1 MTGPIDGDRSRRGRQ
16 GRDPTRVHDGCGG
29 ARLTA
34 GALGATTAGLSAVAL
49 PSVASASTLFVCHK
63 FLGYLTSTVT
73 VAKCGVAQK
82 GAHFAGGDLLM
93 GGTLTWAVSKATTT
107 YTGTSTSPGQGVC
120 QTGRVEYDFT
130 GTVTADTSGY
140 ATVGDAVAYD
150 VCVNSTTH
158 VVKLVLH
165 ATGTF

>member
-1 MTGPIDGDRSRRGRQ
+1 MFRHTFSK
-16 GRDPTRVHDGCGG
+16 G
-29 ARLTA
+29 AVALSLAA

-49 PSVASASTLFVCHK
+49 PSVASATTPFVCHK
-63 FLGYLTSTVT
+63 FFGYLTSTVT

-82 GAHFAGGDLLM
+82 GAHFAGSNVLS

-107 YTGTSTSPGQGVC
+107 YSGTATSPGQGVC
-120 QTGRVEYDFT
+120 QAGRVEYDFT

-140 ATVGDAVAYD
+140 VTVGDAVTYD
-150 VCVNSTTH
+150 LCVNSTTH

-165 ATGTF
+165 TTGSF

>member
-1 MTGPIDGDRSRRGRQ
+1 MIRHTFSM
-16 GRDPTRVHDGCGG
+16 G
-29 ARLTA
+29 AVALALTA

-49 PSVASASTLFVCHK
+49 PSVASASTPFVCHK
-63 FLGYLTSTVT
+63 FFGHLTSTVVVT
-73 VAKCGVAQK
+73 KCGVAQK
-82 GAHFAGGDLLM
+82 GAHFAGSDLLM
-93 GGTLTWAVSKATTT
+93 GGTLTWGISKATTT

-140 ATVGDAVAYD
+140 VTVGDAVAYD

-165 ATGTF
+165 TTGTF

>member
-1 MTGPIDGDRSRRGRQ
+1 MRHRFSKSVVALALAT
-16 GRDPTRVHDGCGG
+16 
-29 ARLTA
+29 
-34 GALGATTAGLSAVAL
+34 GALGTTAAGLSAVVQ
-49 PSVASASTLFVCHK
+49 PSVASATSPFLCHK
-63 FLGYLTSTVT
+63 FFGYLTSTVT

-82 GAHFAGGDLLM
+82 GAHFAGPDLLA

-120 QTGRVEYDFT
+120 PTGRVEYDFT

-140 ATVGDAVAYD
+140 VTVGDAVAYD

-165 ATGTF
+165 TTGSF